1 MFTVYASRLEMDSM
15 AEGVLELP
23 ATAYELR
30 DLMDKLRLKG
40 STPLL
45 LEVSDYHGHTYLT
58 GVLPEEMEL
67 FELNRLAERIAEF
80 SRQDDTVLEVLVQ
93 VEKEKQ
99 GVPIP
104 LPELL
109 DLALSTDCCHV
120 MEDVVDDEALG
131 RFYVENDFPVIPKG
145 LHKVLYDM
153 LDYEAIGRKARLEEG
168 GVFTPRGYVMQH
180 AELRRD
186 YSSGPKAG
194 PPEAPDYII
203 RVEVGSRNQAE
214 EGKTAWLTLPAP
226 EDAVREAYRR
236 IGCSRGEECACISIE
251 SAAPQIHAGLRGF
264 TDGLGLLNGLAGR
277 LSELERQGKLP
288 QYKAVL
294 EAAGCDSLYD
304 AAQLAERQQE
314 YILDSKVSSPSDA
327 AKAELRFYM
336 QKDAAALLEPHVNLY
351 AYGKAVMKRDN
362 AQMTAYGLLLRE
374 DRQPILSPSRE
385 PRQQMEMG

>member
-1 MFTVYASRLEMDSM
+1 MDSEASGM
-15 AEGVLELP
+15 IELP

-30 DLMDKLRLKG
+30 DLLDKLRLEDG
-40 STPLL
+40 ADIY
-45 LEVSDYHGHTYLT
+45 LEASDYHERDYLAD
-58 GVLPEEMEL
+58 VLPEEMDL
-67 FELNRLAERIAEF
+67 YELNRLAECIAALGSQEDIALDALI
-80 SRQDDTVLEVLVQ
+80 R
-93 VEKEKQ
+93 VEKAKE
-99 GVPIP
+99 GAPIP

-120 MEDVVDDEALG
+120 VEDVVDDEGLG
-131 RFYVENDFPVIPKG
+131 RFYVKGNFPVIPKG
-145 LHKVLYDM
+145 LPKVLYDM